1 MIWSNILITIL
12 VLFFCAHLWAA
23 IREKTQKAD
32 KVRLISK
39 TTGQVLEIQA
49 NQISDFINKEIL
61 SDFTITAK
69 AIFKCVAESFAE
81 GRLAEIKRYL
91 DDNVLPIFQETL
103 AVRAQ
108 QQQKAE
114 FTLIGFKEVKVLED
128 NPDKKVVSFTT
139 EQVNLLRDKEGNVIE
154 GDPLYVATVTEKW
167 TFVAKNKDKWV
178 VQSIQNMEAHFA

>member
-1 MIWSNILITIL
+1 MILNHIIITIL
-12 VLFFCAHLWAA
+12 ILFFSVRLFAA
-23 IREKTQKAD
+23 IRESKKKED
-32 KVRLISK
+32 KITLMSK
-39 TTGQVLEIQA
+39 KTGQILEINA
-49 NQISDFINKEIL
+49 VQISDFINKEL
-61 SDFTITAK
+61 LADFTITAK
-69 AIFKCVAESFAE
+69 TIFKCVAESFAA
-81 GRLAEIKRYL
+81 GHLAEIKKYL

-103 AVRAQ
+103 AARAQ

-139 EQVNLLRDKEGNVIE
+139 EQVNLLKDKEGNVIE

-167 TFVAKNKDKWV
+167 TFVAKSKDKWV